1 MSTIAYGDSR
11 QNGPGRILENAYGY
25 RLHEYHDPYGPNLIY
40 APQITHHEIREFPA
54 VAFIKPPGVPKCIVN
69 CEPVEVPTKPTPEP
83 GYALALGLL
92 FALCVFFRSMKWR
105 PM

>member
-25 RLHEYHDPYGPNLIY
+25 QLHEYHDPFGPNLIY

-54 VAFIKPPGVPKCIVN
+54 IEAFIKPGPTHCIVN
-69 CEPVEVPTKPTPEP
+69 CEPVEVPTHPTPVP

-92 FALCVFFRSMKWR
+92 FAMCVIFRSMKWR
-105 PM
+105 PL